1 MKRANNAGLPFV
13 LPGSSM
19 TVTTLKLSSKGQ
31 VVIPK
36 QIREE
41 LHWQVGATL
50 TLISNGSSITLKAQ
64 PKSRGHDLSDLI
76 GMLQHHGPA
85 IPLEK
90 LCQPVDYNA
99 DWSEPKIDL
108 S

>member
-1 MKRANNAGLPFV
+1 
-13 LPGSSM
+13 M

-50 TLISNGSSITLKAQ
+50 TLINNGSSITLKAQ
-64 PKSRGHDLSDLI
+64 AKPSGHDLSDLI
-76 GMLQHHGPA
+76 GMLQHQGPA
-85 IPLEK
+85 IPTER
-90 LCQPVDYNA
+90 LCQAVEYKA
-99 DWSEPKIDL
+99 DWSTDKADR
-108 S
+108 

>member
-1 MKRANNAGLPFV
+1 
-13 LPGSSM
+13 M

-41 LHWQVGATL
+41 LHWQVGTTL
-50 TLISNGSSITLKAQ
+50 TLIANGSSITLKAQ
-64 PKSRGHDLSDLI
+64 PKSSGHDLSGLI
-76 GMLQHHGPA
+76 GMLQHQGPA
-85 IPLEK
+85 IPTER
-90 LCQPVDYNA
+90 LCQPVDYSA
-99 DWSEPKIDL
+99 DWIDPKENR